1 MLDEG
6 EGFCTVH
13 FWGSLIFWGFS
24 FQFFFIVC
32 SNGSLSIS
40 LSLLLWVV
48 VTSCYFDIVEFV
60 DGDCVFWR

>member
-1 MLDEG
+1 MYCSIL
-6 EGFCTVH
+6 GFLNLL
-13 FWGSLIFWGFS
+13 G
-24 FQFFFIVC
+24 FFFPFFFFFLLFY
-32 SNGSLSIS
+32 SNGSLSVS